1 MGFGYS
7 NFGSLSFVS
16 GYECGFVMMLHMSSN
31 FSSSVMRLLI
41 FFILL
46 DIEVV
51 LLLGCVGF
59 EYFDCYWFS
68 FYYFFF
74 VLIIL
79 VGFLYEISFN
89 LVVFD

>member
-1 MGFGYS
+1 MCFNYS
-7 NFGSLSFVS
+7 NFSSLSFVS

-59 EYFDCYWFS
+59 DNLDCCWVTL
-68 FYYFFF
+68 YYFFF
-74 VLIIL
+74 CISHLS
-79 VGFLYEISFN
+79 GFYIWDF
-89 LVVFD
+89 F